1 MTTSPGSDALYHDP
15 RLADF
20 YDIDNG
26 WADDTRMCL
35 DLAREAG
42 SVLDFGCGTGLL
54 AAACADRG
62 ADALRWLRRKPLL
75 AAAIAAAWAV
85 LKRGSALTRL
95 GRFWDAWSAARRVLR
110 WAQRG

>member
-1 MTTSPGSDALYHDP
+1 MAMTKPFLQA
-15 RLADF
+15 RQ
-20 YDIDNG
+20 
-26 WADDTRMCL
+26 
-35 DLAREAG
+35 DLLVARSAG
-42 SVLDFGCGTGLL
+42 LRTTLGQQLQPMKAPL
-54 AAACADRG
+54 ACADRG

-85 LKRGSALTRL
+85 LKPGSALTRL